1 MRPDRPVNM
10 SSILKRSNNNSTVMP
25 RTRSYGAGVIEVVDE
40 RLKEEVQARRNLRAP
55 QPHNNEDSAPDRS
68 YRETKVENQLEQAC
82 EQLVYATARRE
93 RLEAELERAKR
104 TEDAARQRKFHTM
117 ERLKNVRKLKT
128 ERAAKEQSR
137 GLALAR
143 RREERRARRIPP
155 REIPPREEV
164 QPKGPIKLLGFGPNC
179 RIGK

>member
-10 SSILKRSNNNSTVMP
+10 SCILKRKNNNSTVMP
-25 RTRSYGAGVIEVVDE
+25 STRNYGAGAIEAADE
-40 RLKEEVQARRNLRAP
+40 RLKEEVEARRSLHTPR
-55 QPHNNEDSAPDRS
+55 PHNTEHSAPDRS
-68 YRETKVENQLEQAC
+68 YRETQVENQLEQAC

-93 RLEAELERAKR
+93 ALEAELERAKR

-117 ERLKNVRKLKT
+117 DRLKNVRKLKT

>member
-10 SSILKRSNNNSTVMP
+10 SCILKRSNNSSTVMP
-25 RTRSYGAGVIEVVDE
+25 STRNYGAVAIEAADE
-40 RLKEEVQARRNLRAP
+40 RLNEEVEARRNLRAP
-55 QPHNNEDSAPDRS
+55 QPHNNEDSAPGRT
-68 YRETKVENQLEQAC
+68 YRETQVENQLEQAC

-93 RLEAELERAKR
+93 ALEAEFERAKR

-155 REIPPREEV
+155 REILPREEV

>member
-1 MRPDRPVNM
+1 M
-10 SSILKRSNNNSTVMP
+10 SCILKRKNNNSTVMP
-25 RTRSYGAGVIEVVDE
+25 STRNYGAGAIEAADE
-40 RLKEEVQARRNLRAP
+40 RLKEEVEARRSLHTPRT
-55 QPHNNEDSAPDRS
+55 HNTEHSAPDRS
-68 YRETKVENQLEQAC
+68 YRETQVENQLEQAC

-93 RLEAELERAKR
+93 ALEAELERAKR

-117 ERLKNVRKLKT
+117 DRLKNVRKLKT

-155 REIPPREEV
+155 REIPPREDAELPLQRRHV
-164 QPKGPIKLLGFGPNC
+164 AEYAKFGPL
-179 RIGK
+179 KFEESKSE

>member
-10 SSILKRSNNNSTVMP
+10 SCILKRKHNNSTVMP
-25 RTRSYGAGVIEVVDE
+25 STRNYGAGAIEAADE
-40 RLKEEVQARRNLRAP
+40 RLKEEVEARRSLHTPRT
-55 QPHNNEDSAPDRS
+55 HNAEHSAPDRS
-68 YRETKVENQLEQAC
+68 YRETQVENQLEQAC

-93 RLEAELERAKR
+93 ALEAELERAKR

-117 ERLKNVRKLKT
+117 DRLKNVRKLKT

-143 RREERRARRIPP
+143 RREERRARRIL
-155 REIPPREEV
+155 PREEV